1 MGRIISSSQRHK
13 ATKATR
19 KLPADFLEIKL
30 SFLQRIKDEVE
41 KNSIPQDLIVNWDQ
55 TGSKLVPVSEWTME
69 KEGTKQVPVVG
80 KDDKREV
87 TILLSIAATGD
98 LLPPQVIHVYQGKTS
113 ECHVNVTFPEGWN
126 ITHSA

>member
-1 MGRIISSSQRHK
+1 MGRIISSSQRRK
-13 ATKATR
+13 ATKAPC
-19 KLPADFLEIKL
+19 KLPVDFLEIKL

-41 KNSIPQDLIVNWDQ
+41 KNSVPQDLIVNWDQ

-98 LLPPQVIHVYQGKTS
+98 LLPP
-113 ECHVNVTFPEGWN
+113 
-126 ITHSA
+126 

>member
-1 MGRIISSSQRHK
+1 MGRIISLSQRHK
-13 ATKATR
+13 ATKAAR

-41 KNSIPQDLIVNWDQ
+41 KNSIPQDLIANWDQ

-80 KDDKREV
+80 KDDK
-87 TILLSIAATGD
+87 
-98 LLPPQVIHVYQGKTS
+98 
-113 ECHVNVTFPEGWN
+113 
-126 ITHSA
+126 